1 MLVPCEEPKTYVD
14 ALAETVERLER
25 GLWELACEGRHDAIA
40 ATLDPDFMGPHP
52 TGLTWTR
59 ADALAAMPGLVIDVY
74 ALSAIRV
81 IPVDVTSALMTYR
94 LTLVGARD
102 GQSLHQRFWCAS
114 LWSRRRGRWLN
125 LYYQETA
132 AEL

>member
-1 MLVPCEEPKTYVD
+1 MLVRCEEPVITVD
-14 ALAETVERLER
+14 ALAEMVEKLER
-25 GLWELACEGRHDAIA
+25 GLWELACEGRHDVIA
-40 ATLDPDFMGPHP
+40 SMLDPDFLGPAP
-52 TGLTWTR
+52 TGVTWTR

-102 GQSLHQRFWCAS
+102 GQPLHQRFWCAS
-114 LWSRRRGRWLN
+114 LWSQRSGRWRN

-132 AEL
+132 VEL

>member
-1 MLVPCEEPKTYVD
+1 MLMQREEPAAWAD
-14 ALAETVERLER
+14 GLAETVETLER

-40 ATLDPDFMGPHP
+40 AKLDPDFMGPHP
-52 TGLTWTR
+52 TGVTWTR
-59 ADALAAMPGLVIDVY
+59 ADALAALPGLVIDVY

-94 LTLVGARD
+94 LTLVGACD
-102 GQSLHQRFWCAS
+102 EKPLHQRFWCAS
-114 LWSRRRGRWLN
+114 LWSRRSGRWLN

-132 AEL
+132 CE